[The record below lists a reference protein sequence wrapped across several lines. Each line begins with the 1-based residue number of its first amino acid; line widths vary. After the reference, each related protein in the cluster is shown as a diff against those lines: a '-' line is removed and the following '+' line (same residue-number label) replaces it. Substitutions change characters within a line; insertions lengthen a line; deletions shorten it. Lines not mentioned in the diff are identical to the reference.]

1 MDDKI
6 RCQSCGMPLEEA
18 SGNFGTESDGSASSE
33 YCTFCYQNGAFTNP
47 DQTVDGMVA
56 SSIDFMTA
64 NLGYS
69 AEEATD
75 LSERVIRK
83 LRRWR

>member
-6 RCQSCGMPLEEA
+6 RCQSCGMPLEE
-18 SGNFGTESDGSASSE
+18 SFGNFGTEADGSASTE
-33 YCTFCYQNGAFTNP
+33 FCTYCYQNGTFTNP

-56 SSIDFMTA
+56 SSVDFMTA

-69 AEEATD
+69 EQEARE

-83 LRRWR
+83 LRRWQ